1 MIFFILFIN
10 FFLSFIKSIH
20 FLLAQMHWSKHHLIH
35 VVIQG
40 FVLNIDVNIHN
51 IFGFCHKVLNADH
64 KINKFNC
71 SYYGGNKSNSHYA
84 SKHRL
89 LINAENPLTLKV
101 FINFSLLIKP
111 VLIFNI
117 NKLLIGLHH

>member
-1 MIFFILFIN
+1 MCGFREKRLDTN
-10 FFLSFIKSIH
+10 RKIK
-20 FLLAQMHWSKHHLIH
+20 
-35 VVIQG
+35 
-40 FVLNIDVNIHN
+40 
-51 IFGFCHKVLNADH
+51 
-64 KINKFNC
+64 KFYC
-71 SYYGGNKSNSHYA
+71 GYYSGNKSNSHYA